1 MKQYLYLY
9 QQSKKPSEYVSIAAC
24 LQSGG
29 QPMPLNGGAIPVLEV
44 GTIVEALHLISI
56 WAEPMTRP
64 CIVLEQPLL
73 LGVLHAHTTIGS
85 DLLASIGGNASCLFL
100 VGACSCFYSLDNVMA
115 LINCQLF
122 SAVLL
127 EASVLPEPVGS
138 AHTVVVL
145 SCGCCR

>member
-1 MKQYLYLY
+1 
-9 QQSKKPSEYVSIAAC
+9 
-24 LQSGG
+24 
-29 QPMPLNGGAIPVLEV
+29 MPLNGGAIPVLEV
-44 GTIVEALHLISI
+44 GTIVEPLHLISINVNI

-73 LGVLHAHTTIGS
+73 LWLLHAHTTIGS

-138 AHTVVVL
+138 AHIVVVL